1 MGIRVEHVITRLIVG
16 GAQENTLSTV
26 LYLRKIP
33 QLEVTLTAGSSE
45 GPEGSLE
52 SLARAQKGLFH
63 LEPRLVRP
71 VSPLSDLSCLLSLT
85 RRFQR
90 LKPQIVHTHSGKAGL
105 IGRMA
110 AAFAGVPVV
119 FHTIHGPSFGAFQ
132 GAGANLIYTNA
143 ERLAGRFTDHFVVV
157 ANAMRDQYLAAG
169 IGKPEEYT
177 RVFYGFSLEPYLRA
191 GNDLKLR
198 AKYGLEPDDVVIGK
212 MARLFHLK
220 GHDVLFQIAPRIIQ
234 AEPRVK
240 FLLVGDGILREQFER
255 ILREKGILDHFVFT
269 GLVPPSDV
277 PSLTGIMDILIHL
290 SEREGLPRALAQA
303 LAAARPVISFDRDGA
318 REICLNEETGLL
330 IAPND
335 LAALER
341 GLLRLIRDP
350 DLRYKLGKRGR
361 AYVQE
366 HFPERKMGNEIYNL
380 YRQFFPEQLPPH

>member
-1 MGIRVEHVITRLIVG
+1 MGIRIEHVITRLIVG

-33 QLEVTLTAGSSE
+33 QLEVTLTAGPSE
-45 GPEGSLE
+45 GPEG
-52 SLARAQKGLFH
+52 
-63 LEPRLVRP
+63 
-71 VSPLSDLSCLLSLT
+71 SLT

-177 RVFYGFSLEPYLRA
+177 RVFSGFSLEPYLRA

-212 MARLFHLK
+212 IARLFHLK

-240 FLLVGDGILREQFER
+240 FLLVGDG
-255 ILREKGILDHFVFT
+255 V
-269 GLVPPSDV
+269 SN
-277 PSLTGIMDILIHL
+277 L
-290 SEREGLPRALAQA
+290 SEYC
-303 LAAARPVISFDRDGA
+303 V
-318 REICLNEETGLL
+318 
-330 IAPND
+330 
-335 LAALER
+335 
-341 GLLRLIRDP
+341 
-350 DLRYKLGKRGR
+350 KRG
-361 AYVQE
+361 
-366 HFPERKMGNEIYNL
+366 F
-380 YRQFFPEQLPPH
+380 